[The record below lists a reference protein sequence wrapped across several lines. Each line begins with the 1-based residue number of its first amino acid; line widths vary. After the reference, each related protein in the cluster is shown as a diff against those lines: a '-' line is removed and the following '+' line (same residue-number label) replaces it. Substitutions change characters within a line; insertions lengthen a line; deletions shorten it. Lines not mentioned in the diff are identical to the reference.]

1 MLNKSHKR
9 VSIKVAPLI
18 SLELITQSS
27 ERYNFVFNPYHPTE
41 KVRITRFTNNGTF
54 SKRLAIPGFTEK
66 QYIEQIVHVFFH
78 DKGALLWFWFSRNR
92 NIENISKL
100 LNGIKIVTLKI
111 QASKIERGQLLKL
124 DPSVEHLMIS
134 GNLICK
140 SVLAQNFDSLQIQKV
155 TLTLDDLLLSNCP
168 MLFIFRQH
176 FPDKDL
182 NIFMKQWINGSNP
195 HLQSISIHFLDPNRL
210 FEISSLFRGID
221 YLYYIFTTNQGSE
234 EKRFK
239 IERHDGKKAIISII
253 TNPQRERFNF
263 K

>member
-66 QYIEQIVHVFFH
+66 QYIEQIVHVF
-78 DKGALLWFWFSRNR
+78 
-92 NIENISKL
+92 
-100 LNGIKIVTLKI
+100 TLKI

-239 IERHDGKKAIISII
+239 IERHNGKKAIISII